1 MLKRS
6 FPRLGLFLALL
17 LIYTLTLQSFPLQR
31 GTLVLAKDDAAK
43 EKQPSATTAPAP
55 TSQSPAKPSRT
66 PVPNAPQAIVI
77 TATNRDSFPNHG
89 DGKAH
94 QGDAI
99 NYAIAITNSGD
110 TDATNVVFNDTVDV
124 NTSTLVGGSPAVL
137 FTLTGDTYS
146 AIGNVRLNTSTIA
159 GAGQHVTD
167 NDTLN
172 GATLSG
178 FGATLAT
185 ANGTVPNGTN
195 TVTTSNGGTV
205 TMNADGSFTY
215 NPAAGFGGAGV
226 TDSFWY
232 TLTKNTGTGFP
243 TGFPSG
249 SARVTINVSAPI
261 WFVNQAAAAAA
272 MVA

>member
-1 MLKRS
+1 
-6 FPRLGLFLALL
+6 
-17 LIYTLTLQSFPLQR
+17 
-31 GTLVLAKDDAAK
+31 
-43 EKQPSATTAPAP
+43 
-55 TSQSPAKPSRT
+55 
-66 PVPNAPQAIVI
+66 
-77 TATNRDSFPNHG
+77 
-89 DGKAH
+89 
-94 QGDAI
+94 
-99 NYAIAITNSGD
+99 
-110 TDATNVVFNDTVDV
+110 
-124 NTSTLVGGSPAVL
+124 
-137 FTLTGDTYS
+137 
-146 AIGNVRLNTSTIA
+146 
-159 GAGQHVTD
+159 VTD

-185 ANGTVPNGTN
+185 ASGTVPNGTN

-261 WFVNQAAAAAA
+261 WFVNQAAAAGGNGRLTTPFNCLTGAGCFSAVNDGAA
-272 MVA
+272 GHPKAGDAIFLYKNPSHRRHSLAA